1 MNTYLYGIDVDV
13 DKEEMKKSDS
23 KDKYVQTACI
33 RRTTLLTLDSN
44 PTPFEDE
51 ISDESSDI
59 FFVQPDESIESPSG
73 DLTED
78 ETSNDYFKKLSD
90 GIAQPVITRI
100 I

>member
-1 MNTYLYGIDVDV
+1 MNTLLYGIYADV

-78 ETSNDYFKKLSD
+78 ETSND
-90 GIAQPVITRI
+90 
-100 I
+100 